1 LPDKEHKTRK
11 KTIAKKSIKSHR
23 VTDRVLRAKPAKKKS
38 LKKKIEKKVIKKGKK
53 GKKVE
58 KKQKTIIP
66 PVPGIQSTPGTK
78 SIQGIQSTPGT
89 QHVPI
94 IPDVPGTQY
103 VQDVQIVPSVHS
115 RHFLPS
121 VPKINILIT
130 LFFMSI
136 ILFFVGGYF
145 YPATSEDMASNN
157 VIWAGND
164 GKYDRGLFS
173 QFYASI
179 AFTFGVILLGY
190 YVNSTFIRFNIKYW
204 NYFLI
209 GILLMFFFG
218 LGKIGELVF
227 NHSIFE
233 GFKNLILP
241 VALMILAFA
250 SYKIYKNMVG
260 GI

>member
-1 LPDKEHKTRK
+1 MPVKEQKTRK
-11 KTIAKKSIKSHR
+11 KNIANKPIKSHK
-23 VTDRVLRAKPAKKKS
+23 VDDRVLRAKPAKKKS
-38 LKKKIEKKVIKKGKK
+38 LKKKIENKVIKKGKK
-53 GKKVE
+53 GTKVE
-58 KKQKTIIP
+58 KKQKTIIQ
-66 PVPGIQSTPGTK
+66 PVPGIQSTLTT
-78 SIQGIQSTPGT
+78 QSNLTP
-89 QHVPI
+89 QSVPI
-94 IPDVPGTQY
+94 IPDVPATQY
-103 VQDVQIVPSVHS
+103 VPGVQIVPSVHYS
-115 RHFLPS
+115 HFLSS
-121 VPKINILIT
+121 VPKINILII

-227 NHSIFE
+227 NHNIFE
-233 GFKNLILP
+233 AFKNLILP
-241 VALMILAFA
+241 IALVIMAFA
-250 SYKIYKNMVG
+250 SYKIYKNMLG